1 MTGSVFRLLQRM
13 GHRKSVCAGFTL
25 MELMVVMAIM
35 SILVMSIAPS
45 LMNFLYRIR
54 LRGAVQDIY
63 FTLQQV
69 RMNAIRSGGKWA
81 VDLKESAFEVM
92 DCGDNECTTTS
103 DNRIVKIIDLT
114 SYNGVNITHNFSGN
128 RVVFNAEGT
137 SNAGTISAEHLQI
150 KDSTISIVIA
160 SSGRLRIQ

>member
-1 MTGSVFRLLQRM
+1 MTGSVFRLLQRK

-25 MELMVVMAIM
+25 MELVVVMAIM

-45 LMNFLYRIR
+45 LMNFLCRIR

-81 VDLKESAFEVM
+81 VDLKASAFEVM

-137 SNAGTISAEHLQI
+137 SNAGTISAKHLQEG
-150 KDSTISIVIA
+150 STISIVIA

>member
-1 MTGSVFRLLQRM
+1 MTGFVFILPQRI
-13 GHRKSVCAGFTL
+13 GHRKRVCAGFTM

-45 LMNFLYRIR
+45 LMNFMYRIR

-69 RMNAIRSGGKWA
+69 RMNAIRSGGRWA
-81 VDLKESAFEVM
+81 VDLETSACKVM
-92 DCGDNECTTTS
+92 DCGDNDCTTTA

-114 SYNGVNITHNFSGN
+114 KYNGVNITNNFSGN
-128 RVVFNAEGT
+128 RVVFNAIGT
-137 SNAGTISAEHLQI
+137 SSAGTISARHLQEGG
-150 KDSTISIVIA
+150 TLSIIVA
-160 SSGRLRIQ
+160 SSGRIRVQ